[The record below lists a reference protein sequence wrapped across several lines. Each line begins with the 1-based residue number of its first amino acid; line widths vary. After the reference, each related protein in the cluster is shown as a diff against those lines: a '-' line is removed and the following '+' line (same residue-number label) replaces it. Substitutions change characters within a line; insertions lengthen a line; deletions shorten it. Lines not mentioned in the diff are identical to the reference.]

1 MDVETRGFFDAF
13 KKEILDAL
21 AASEAHM
28 QQLMTATVTPMQ
40 ERLSDL
46 RKDISELYGKDD
58 KMVERITAAEGSI
71 KTLESKGEDRRF
83 NVTTIISVI
92 VAVVSV
98 AAVIV
103 VVVVG

>member
-21 AASEAHM
+21 KESESHM
-28 QQLMTATVTPMQ
+28 KQLMEATVNPISRDT
-40 ERLSDL
+40 ERL
-46 RKDISELYGKDD
+46 REDISELYTKDD
-58 KMVERITAAEGSI
+58 KMVERVTAVEGRVGTI
-71 KTLESKGEDRRF
+71 ESKGHDRQF
-83 NVTTIISVI
+83 NMTTIISVI